1 METASEQMIYELRE
15 RMVRMEGKIDQIN
28 GSVSRNRQRTLDN
41 EARIDKLDSR
51 FRIVVAFVFGLAAA
65 VNHSLIIELLKRI
78 L

>member
-65 VNHSLIIELLKRI
+65 VNHSLIIELLKRF